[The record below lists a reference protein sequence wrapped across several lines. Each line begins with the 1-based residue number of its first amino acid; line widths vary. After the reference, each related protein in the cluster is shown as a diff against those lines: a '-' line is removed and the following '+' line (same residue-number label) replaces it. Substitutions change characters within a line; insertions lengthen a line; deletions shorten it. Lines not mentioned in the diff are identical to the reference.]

1 MKKILIS
8 LFLIFALCP
17 VGSFA
22 EELSVQ
28 SVAVEVSCVPMGGA
42 SISEG
47 EQIPSEADNYPAF
60 FGNFTFEE
68 YICAFIEESET
79 LPTVIDGLERFDVKK
94 SEFADVYFDIALKH
108 PELFLKTAYT
118 SLRFNEET
126 QVVQSV
132 VPQFIVSSVEER
144 NALNMVLA
152 DGIASYV
159 ESAKEYN
166 TPLEKLLVIHDKMV
180 ADCDYDVNAL
190 SSATEH
196 LVPESARHVIGVF
209 RDEVAVCQGYSQALY
224 IIAKEL
230 GIDMDFCFSKEKNHM
245 WNYVKLND
253 KWYHLDMTNDDPVTK
268 DEEGN
273 TVAREDKRAYHMYF
287 MVSDAGLDETIH
299 GTDYRDFGNNNY
311 ICSDSCYESDYLF
324 NIDVPFTAKRGN
336 DGNYSVDTELKLVN
350 EGITLPASFKSST
363 LRICAM
369 VSAICPGQVESDT
382 NLYLV
387 SYPTR
392 EIEKVTVINRYDNKN
407 SLSRLDNVSFE
418 KDAFAVIRIAS
429 GVPSN
434 MSIGFTSFIW
444 ETDTLVPCAE
454 KAVWSQN

>member
-144 NALNMVLA
+144 NSLNMVLA

-209 RDEVAVCQGYSQALY
+209 RDNKAVCQGYSQALY

-230 GIDMDFCFSKEKNHM
+230 GIEMDFCFSKEKNH
-245 WNYVKLND
+245 
-253 KWYHLDMTNDDPVTK
+253 
-268 DEEGN
+268 
-273 TVAREDKRAYHMYF
+273 
-287 MVSDAGLDETIH
+287 I
-299 GTDYRDFGNNNY
+299 
-311 ICSDSCYESDYLF
+311 
-324 NIDVPFTAKRGN
+324 
-336 DGNYSVDTELKLVN
+336 
-350 EGITLPASFKSST
+350 
-363 LRICAM
+363 
-369 VSAICPGQVESDT
+369 
-382 NLYLV
+382 
-387 SYPTR
+387 
-392 EIEKVTVINRYDNKN
+392 
-407 SLSRLDNVSFE
+407 
-418 KDAFAVIRIAS
+418 
-429 GVPSN
+429 
-434 MSIGFTSFIW
+434 
-444 ETDTLVPCAE
+444 
-454 KAVWSQN
+454 